1 MLALGLSGTLFGA
14 RDQQERHGRK
24 YKAPPPAAHIEVTVV
39 KAANG
44 KPVANAAVIFHPIDD
59 GNKDEGNMEIKT
71 NHDGL
76 ATLDVIPVG
85 DTILLQVVADGFQ
98 TFGENYKI
106 DGDSKQIV
114 VKLNRPVAQYS
125 AYTDHPNATAPP
137 PTSPDAPAQKPAEPK

>member
-1 MLALGLSGTLFGA
+1 
-14 RDQQERHGRK
+14 
-24 YKAPPPAAHIEVTVV
+24 
-39 KAANG
+39 
-44 KPVANAAVIFHPIDD
+44 
-59 GNKDEGNMEIKT
+59 MEIKT